1 MGMGEGMVS
10 IHFLEVN
17 GTLGT
22 HDGRQVFR
30 QAIRR
35 TIRRGCEGSTFLY
48 LEYER
53 HEG

>member
-10 IHFLEVN
+10 IHFLEVD
-17 GTLGT
+17 GALGT
-22 HDGRQVFR
+22 HDGRQVLC
-30 QAIRR
+30 QAFCR
-35 TIRRGCEGSTFLY
+35 TVRRGCEGLTFLY